1 MIPKIFHHVW
11 IGPKPMPKEEIEFRE
26 SFRKIHPD
34 WKFMLWDNDSLPELD
49 MPENCLEAFNE
60 SNGKNQP
67 TDPPCYACQ
76 ADVVRAVAV
85 LKYGGIYVD
94 TDIECYKRIDDLL
107 TEETK
112 FIGIQ
117 PHKGNW
123 ITNAFFGASKGF
135 ELMKNL
141 VEDIRPKPPAHLGPM
156 FLTNHLYIFLKKAV
170 NSPPAH
176 RISVQDL
183 NTKEIKILSHTAW
196 GLEHKNTY
204 MRHYFKASWIKKN
217 QDNNV

>member
-11 IGPKPMPKEEIEFRE
+11 IGPKPMPKEEVEFRE
-26 SFRKIHPD
+26 SFRRFHPD
-34 WKFMLWDNDSLPELD
+34 WDFMLWDNDELANLD

-67 TDPPCYACQ
+67 PNPPCYACQ

-85 LKYGGIYVD
+85 LRYGGIYLD
-94 TDIECYKRIDDLL
+94 TDIECYKPIDDLI
-107 TEETK
+107 TDETD

-135 ELMKNL
+135 KLIEDL
-141 VEDIRPKPPAHLGPM
+141 VKDIRPRPPAHNGPL
-156 FLTNHLYIFLKKAV
+156 FLTNHLYVFTKTPVGGRPEIRRPV
-170 NSPPAH
+170 HSMNSK
-176 RISVQDL
+176 
-183 NTKEIKILSHTAW
+183 NIKILSHTTW
-196 GLEHKNTY
+196 GLQHKDTY
-204 MRHYFKASWIKKN
+204 MRHYFKASWIDKSK
-217 QDNNV
+217 